1 MGWRI
6 LRWMIAFCIFSI
18 LIIAVCFFAVP
29 EEIITPL
36 DLEEE
41 SQINTY
47 SFDLYVAGRE
57 VIVNYEN
64 GDNRIVLKKFKLPNR
79 KLFLLIDQAEIQEGI
94 WGKELVVKT
103 KTIWPLCVGAF
114 FVCLVFSVGISMI
127 LKSYI
132 R

>member
-18 LIIAVCFFAVP
+18 LIIAVYFSAVP
-29 EEIITPL
+29 EEIIIPL
-36 DLEEE
+36 DLEEKF
-41 SQINTY
+41 QTDVY
-47 SFDLYVAGRE
+47 SIDLHVVGKE
-57 VIVNYEN
+57 VIMNYEN
-64 GDNRIVLKKFKLPNR
+64 VNNRMILKKFKLPDR
-79 KLFLLIDQAEIQEGI
+79 KLFLLVDQAEIQEGI
-94 WGKELVVKT
+94 QGKELVVKT

-114 FVCLVFSVGISMI
+114 FTCLVFSVGISMI